1 MGETRPRPR
10 PMRTSVDRQQQQ
22 QPEEIRQ
29 VAQARRVLDLHE
41 YADHQ
46 HHQALS
52 AAATLKLTARPWEG
66 PPSTRRKV
74 SDETKEE
81 IQEEDEATLRELLV
95 CKPWGSKDIILAT
108 DGISEDGD
116 LGSNPAEAGHYVLKL
131 KIWNGELICTCVEI
145 QLLLGPASVAY
156 LANALV
162 MLSSTAEDGEIEVQ
176 ISVGLKS
183 YLRNTTGGAKE
194 GGLRIEP
201 PKPHCPP
208 SSFSSPSLKL
218 LRLNLRNSTNED
230 RLNELQVHTSR
241 GVSYGSM

>member
-22 QPEEIRQ
+22 QQEEIRQ

-95 CKPWGSKDIILAT
+95 RC
-108 DGISEDGD
+108 
-116 LGSNPAEAGHYVLKL
+116 PAEAGHNVLKL
-131 KIWNGELICTCVEI
+131 EIWNRELICTCVEI

-162 MLSSTAEDGEIEVQ
+162 MLSSTAEDGEIEAR
-176 ISVGLKS
+176 ISVG
-183 YLRNTTGGAKE
+183 
-194 GGLRIEP
+194 
-201 PKPHCPP
+201 
-208 SSFSSPSLKL
+208 
-218 LRLNLRNSTNED
+218 
-230 RLNELQVHTSR
+230 
-241 GVSYGSM
+241 